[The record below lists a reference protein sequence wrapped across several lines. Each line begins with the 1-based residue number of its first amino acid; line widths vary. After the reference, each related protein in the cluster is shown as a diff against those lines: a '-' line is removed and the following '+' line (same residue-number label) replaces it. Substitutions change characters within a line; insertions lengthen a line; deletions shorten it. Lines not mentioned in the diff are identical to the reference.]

1 MAIEDPQTVQNGFD
15 AKGPKALR
23 NLVIVLLLLLLTT
36 VGGLALFGAMVVG
49 DELETTERDVNQA
62 QVRQATADENYG
74 TLDPERITID
84 AAPTESIDEF
94 RERSEAQVREFYEGQ
109 EEGLYQRIVDATLY
123 GKGSDFDP
131 GDDPSEW
138 TGMGGP
144 ETEVVQLVPTSLG
157 GSADGTFSGLPTT
170 PLQTAMVDPLVDP
183 VAIAPIGA
191 LPQVVFPGLS
201 GPGGIVVPQTDLN
214 DQVGEVPVP
223 GAILLFPAGL
233 AFFAKRRKRQAAA

>member
-1 MAIEDPQTVQNGFD
+1 MTIEDPQTVQNGLD

-23 NLVIVLLLLLLTT
+23 NLVLVLLLLLLTT
-36 VGGLALFGAMVVG
+36 VGGLALFGAMMVG
-49 DELETTERDVNQA
+49 DEIETTESEWKQT
-62 QVRQATADENYG
+62 QERQATADENYG

-84 AAPTESIDEF
+84 AAPAESIDAF

-131 GDDPSEW
+131 GDEPSEW
-138 TGMGGP
+138 SGMGGP
-144 ETEVVQLVPTSLG
+144 ETEVVQMVPTSLG
-157 GSADGTFSGLPTT
+157 GSADGSFSGLPTT
-170 PLQTAMVDPLVDP
+170 PLQTAMVDPIVDP
-183 VAIAPIGA
+183 AAIAPIGA

-201 GPGGIVVPQTDLN
+201 APGGILIPQADLN
-214 DQVGEVPVP
+214 DPIGEVPVP

-233 AFFAKRRKRQAAA
+233 AFLAKRRKRQAKA